1 MSRINLINIETRG
14 VDMKTNPLLLGNKK
28 MHSATNLVFEEGV
41 IKTRPGFRYKSL
53 GCTGQFQGAGEF
65 RPRKGLSATPLSE
78 SKSGFVVVADGKIW
92 LNCNKIGEPFSCN
105 GDVHVFQAENYLI
118 FQNPNSS
125 TFWWDGEKLTES
137 PGMVDI
143 DFEEIETPVQEVA
156 VVAPTVSI
164 PTCGIEVSTSVT
176 FTVRDSTT
184 SATIANALV
193 TVYKDGVTVKSGN
206 TDAKGK
212 IYFALL
218 AGTYTYSSS
227 ASGFSSTLNKP
238 VTSGVAF
245 VDYTY
250 ESCAAPLKL
259 LSGENLVEVRL
270 LPREEVPPLQIRAVL
285 HDPINLVAD
294 LFFED
299 VTGKIV
305 SLGLLPQD
313 LTQKRLV
320 RAGSNSL
327 VFYDKADIDINNPEA
342 SLAATCSIPAGLA
355 RGIVIILPNAVGVT
369 PAYRLVLIDDSA
381 VAFPWGE
388 SRVLNL
394 IAAETKVEAGEHIVI
409 TPPGGFT
416 SVPPVRA
423 VNEFNMAQTN
433 FYYKKNGA
441 WLVFAERQLQ
451 YLDAYRRIWIISTTP
466 GALQPTAMTIL
477 DVVTS

>member
-41 IKTRPGFRYKSL
+41 IKTRPGFRYKAL

-78 SKSGFVVVADGKIW
+78 SKAGFVVVADGKIW
-92 LNCNKIGEPFSCN
+92 LNCKKIGEPFSCN
-105 GDVHVFQAENYLI
+105 ENVHVFQAENYLI

-156 VVAPTVSI
+156 VVAPAIST

-184 SATIANALV
+184 SAIVENALV

-218 AGTYTYSSS
+218 AGTYTYSST
-227 ASGFSSTLNKP
+227 ATGFSVILNKP

-270 LPREEVPPLQIRAVL
+270 LPISLSGPDVNPVPCINIDQTGPFGPGYDNFPDVL
-285 HDPINLVAD
+285 HCTDYHNFPTLIPNFTTSPRSETGGKTIWWNGSHGGYIGFSNPCLWSVTQSQ
-294 LFFED
+294 FE
-299 VTGKIV
+299 
-305 SLGLLPQD
+305 LN
-313 LTQKRLV
+313 
-320 RAGSNSL
+320 SN
-327 VFYDKADIDINNPEA
+327 INNIGYKPGQFTDGPLGNYY
-342 SLAATCSIPAGLA
+342 SNIDGTGNLMFT
-355 RGIVIILPNAVGVT
+355 VT
-369 PAYRLVLIDDSA
+369 
-381 VAFPWGE
+381 
-388 SRVLNL
+388 
-394 IAAETKVEAGEHIVI
+394 
-409 TPPGGFT
+409 
-416 SVPPVRA
+416 
-423 VNEFNMAQTN
+423 
-433 FYYKKNGA
+433 
-441 WLVFAERQLQ
+441 
-451 YLDAYRRIWIISTTP
+451 
-466 GALQPTAMTIL
+466 
-477 DVVTS
+477 